1 MADLLPILTPGS
13 QEDPRGT
20 APDEVV
26 QRFIWGFPG
35 LSTET
40 SGHAENGSHEPD
52 GLTMRR
58 RLGSLY
64 LMWMVEP
71 SGRTS
76 ITGYSL
82 SYFCRPQRTTD
93 VLLEPS

>member
-1 MADLLPILTPGS
+1 MMADLLPILTPGS

-40 SGHAENGSHEPD
+40 SGHAENGSHGGWNHTERPPI
-52 GLTMRR
+52 
-58 RLGSLY
+58 S
-64 LMWMVEP
+64 
-71 SGRTS
+71 TS
-76 ITGYSL
+76 
-82 SYFCRPQRTTD
+82 Q
-93 VLLEPS
+93 